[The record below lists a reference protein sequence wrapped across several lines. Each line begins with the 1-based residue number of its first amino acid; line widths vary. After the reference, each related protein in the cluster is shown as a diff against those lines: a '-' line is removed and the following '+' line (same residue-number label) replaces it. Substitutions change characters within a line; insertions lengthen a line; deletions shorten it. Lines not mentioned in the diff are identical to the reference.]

1 VKTTPLLICL
11 SIALSSAGVA
21 QVAYGTGTAGS
32 GGIVPALSCD
42 QAWMGNGA
50 FELRID
56 NALGGATAW
65 VGVSFAQGGGVIGGA
80 SLLID
85 LAPSVLFLAQPLPLS
100 GPVAVPGAGSATLPY
115 PLTLPVTPALAGLT
129 LYAQAGVDEGSG
141 VWSASRGVMVTLTM
155 PPRILVGTSTNGNND
170 PFYLVDASTP
180 SAPSL
185 VTGYNTSG
193 GPSAPVNNCSGI
205 DLGDGGRRAFVSH
218 SLGGG
223 VLQLNLD
230 TTPPTWTSLANI
242 GTSYGVAWDALYGRA
257 YTLLTPVAGGT
268 ELTGI
273 DGTIGSAT
281 YGQVVASTSGLFSS
295 GLIERWSLS
304 PDGRTAAVLT
314 VLNRNLILVDTDPA
328 SPGYMSWVNTGPAP
342 AGPGVFPVTT
352 RCAFTPDSAQL
363 LVTIQTGAGAP
374 GEIARY
380 DLNSGQWIDHN
391 PGMFGTQ
398 NIGLQSAPAVSV
410 PSAPGDVEVA
420 NDGTYA
426 IVVGWNGPGGII
438 RIDLDPVAPQVWSAA
453 VINSP
458 VSLAGDAR
466 VCAISPDSEHFVTYG
481 SGDVLV
487 FEAAGFL
494 AGQVSLPG
502 VLSVNTIS
510 WE

>member
-1 VKTTPLLICL
+1 MKYSEARQGRVFVIRLEDGDVIHEEIEKFAREKSVK
-11 SIALSSAGVA
+11 AGVLIILGGA
-21 QVAYGTGTAGS
+21 DQGSKLVVGPEQGRKKPIKPLQYILDNVHEAAGTGT
-32 GGIVPALSCD
+32 I
-42 QAWMGNGA
+42 
-50 FELRID
+50 F
-56 NALGGATAW
+56 
-65 VGVSFAQGGGVIGGA
+65 
-80 SLLID
+80 
-85 LAPSVLFLAQPLPLS
+85 
-100 GPVAVPGAGSATLPY
+100 PGEKG
-115 PLTLPVTPALAGLT
+115 LPVLHMHIACGRKDQTVTGC
-129 LYAQAGVDEGSG
+129 VR
-141 VWSASRGVMVTLTM
+141 RGV
-155 PPRILVGTSTNGNND
+155 N
-170 PFYLVDASTP
+170 
-180 SAPSL
+180 
-185 VTGYNTSG
+185 
-193 GPSAPVNNCSGI
+193 
-205 DLGDGGRRAFVSH
+205 
-218 SLGGG
+218 

-230 TTPPTWTSLANI
+230 TTPPPWTSLANI